1 MNKKIIIVVC
11 ILLIIFILTMIIAL
25 NKSKSSQC
33 IIFNN
38 KMAIMEEQINENS
51 EYKKLVQNNNNPGV
65 ILSVSDETTRAIVK
79 YAQKSNVE
87 KSLDQAKKDIEK
99 YLQKNDYEPNWIK
112 VDFINNVQKVDLE
125 EWQKTIKNLTIDNIL
140 KNGIKFKYKGH
151 DIVLTDGE
159 ISANNI
165 LNADYSINLE
175 NLNNYLKKQNRIQ
188 VKKLPEDLYVFDAI
202 SFFCDE
208 KNNVYDLCNVWI
220 DTGRRNIDLNKNQV
234 EEIINT
240 SRAYLF
246 NMEKEDGKFIY
257 GYNAQSNSEIE
268 EYNILRHSGSVWSL
282 ILTYNEEDGE
292 IRKKK
297 IDLGIEYLKNNLI
310 IKEGKAYA
318 LDTTENTVKLGG
330 NALATIAICEYID
343 KFGNNDEYLKI
354 AKQLGNGIIQ
364 MQKEEGQ
371 FVHVLNPNNLEVIS
385 KYRTV
390 YYDGEATFALAKLYG
405 ITKDKKYLEAAEKAM
420 DYFIENN
427 YLTYKDHW
435 LSYAANEITKYSPKE
450 KYFEFGLKNVGEN
463 KQQLL
468 DTNSTSHTDFELLMQ
483 CYELYER
490 MEKEG
495 ININYSKLTKQDLEK
510 YIKERA
516 YVQLNTYLYPE
527 KAMYLS
533 NPSKYVNTFCII
545 KSNYR
550 IRIDDIQ
557 HSITG
562 YYYYLKTQ

>member
-1 MNKKIIIVVC
+1 
-11 ILLIIFILTMIIAL
+11 
-25 NKSKSSQC
+25 
-33 IIFNN
+33 
-38 KMAIMEEQINENS
+38 
-51 EYKKLVQNNNNPGV
+51 
-65 ILSVSDETTRAIVK
+65 
-79 YAQKSNVE
+79 
-87 KSLDQAKKDIEK
+87 
-99 YLQKNDYEPNWIK
+99 
-112 VDFINNVQKVDLE
+112 
-125 EWQKTIKNLTIDNIL
+125 
-140 KNGIKFKYKGH
+140 
-151 DIVLTDGE
+151 
-159 ISANNI
+159 
-165 LNADYSINLE
+165 
-175 NLNNYLKKQNRIQ
+175 
-188 VKKLPEDLYVFDAI
+188 
-202 SFFCDE
+202 
-208 KNNVYDLCNVWI
+208 
-220 DTGRRNIDLNKNQV
+220 
-234 EEIINT
+234 
-240 SRAYLF
+240 
-246 NMEKEDGKFIY
+246 
-257 GYNAQSNSEIE
+257 
-268 EYNILRHSGSVWSL
+268 
-282 ILTYNEEDGE
+282 
-292 IRKKK
+292 
-297 IDLGIEYLKNNLI
+297 
-310 IKEGKAYA
+310 
-318 LDTTENTVKLGG
+318 
-330 NALATIAICEYID
+330 
-343 KFGNNDEYLKI
+343 
-354 AKQLGNGIIQ
+354 

-490 MEKEG
+490 MEKAG

-562 YYYYLKTQ
+562 YYYFLKTQ